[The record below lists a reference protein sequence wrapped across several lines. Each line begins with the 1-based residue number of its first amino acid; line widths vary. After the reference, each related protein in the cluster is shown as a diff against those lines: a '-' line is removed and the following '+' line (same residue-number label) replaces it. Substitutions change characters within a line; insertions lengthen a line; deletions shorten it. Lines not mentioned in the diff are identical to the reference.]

1 LAIKAARRAPRVHGM
16 IVSSLAAVSQIDLM
30 KRVFVF
36 IDVLQLDLMDRFQ
49 SVVENNMVA
58 EWGDIWAI

>member
-1 LAIKAARRAPRVHGM
+1 M
-16 IVSSLAAVSQIDLM
+16 IVLSLAAVSQFDLM

-49 SVVENNMVA
+49 SVVENNMAA
-58 EWGDIWAI
+58 EWGVI

>member
-1 LAIKAARRAPRVHGM
+1 M
-16 IVSSLAAVSQIDLM
+16 IVPSLAAVSQIDLM